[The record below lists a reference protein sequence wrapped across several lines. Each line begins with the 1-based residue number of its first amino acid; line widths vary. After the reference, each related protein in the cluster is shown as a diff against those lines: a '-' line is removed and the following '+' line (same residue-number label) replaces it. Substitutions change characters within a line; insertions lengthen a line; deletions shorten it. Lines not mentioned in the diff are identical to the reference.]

1 MLLGGIGLYK
11 KEWNSAIKG
20 KVGMG
25 NTDGGLLGPNGVSN
39 IFKQLFVWLVIINIL
54 LIIILCM
61 FLYQKY
67 LVMRELTQPVKEGV
81 GEYDPTL
88 TTRSVIASRNA
99 ATSHEEPKIS
109 MNAVERLKKMKGS
122 ETSNDNEMITKAN
135 EIEARAAAEEER
147 AAEAKR
153 KAEEQAR
160 AAAEEER
167 AEDEEDITGWRRYQ

>member
-1 MLLGGIGLYK
+1 
-11 KEWNSAIKG
+11 
-20 KVGMG
+20 
-25 NTDGGLLGPNGVSN
+25 
-39 IFKQLFVWLVIINIL
+39 
-54 LIIILCM
+54 M

-88 TTRSVIASRNA
+88 TTRSVIASRNT

-135 EIEARAAAEEER
+135 EIEERAAAEEAKAVKELQSVS
-147 AAEAKR
+147 ADAKR
-153 KAEEQAR
+153 KEGDDQHDKAQYYGQETEETEETGPYEWQSTMIRRRRPNETKEDAEK
-160 AAAEEER
+160 AE
-167 AEDEEDITGWRRYQ
+167 AEGIRRYVERTNKGNLSTDEYAKRFEQNKV